1 MFIGSLGKIFGSS
14 IWISHSSSQV
24 TTLKCEKCHNNAN
37 MRSYHLSIS
46 VKHNYSHLLLR
57 FLSCSCFIFLSCS
70 ARARCSQCCEHRVGS
85 IAEGFMFI
93 SLPAVARDGS
103 GAICLIGPF
112 SLQCCDRASV
122 ISHHTAQGVRSL
134 CTFHNG
140 DGKSKM
146 EIWPRPLVF
155 REARCIL
162 YLQLRQ

>member
-1 MFIGSLGKIFGSS
+1 MSFVPVT
-14 IWISHSSSQV
+14 ISV
-24 TTLKCEKCHNNAN
+24 THDIISTEVMSRNAN
-37 MRSYHLSIS
+37 MRSHHLSIS
-46 VKHNYSHLLLR
+46 VKHNYSRLLLR

-70 ARARCSQCCEHRVGS
+70 AWAQCCSQCCERRVGS

-134 CTFHNG
+134 RTFHNG

-146 EIWPRPLVF
+146 EIWPWPLVF